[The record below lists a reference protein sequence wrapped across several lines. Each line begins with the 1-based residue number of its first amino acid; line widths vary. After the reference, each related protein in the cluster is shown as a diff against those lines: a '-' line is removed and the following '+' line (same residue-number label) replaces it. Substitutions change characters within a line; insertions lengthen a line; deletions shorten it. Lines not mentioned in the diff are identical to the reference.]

1 MTVLLQGI
9 GGSVAHGLAGPDSDI
24 DRYGVYAA
32 PTLDLVV
39 PFSEDHPRAV
49 RAVDGD
55 TTLWEAGH
63 FITLLAT
70 CNPSVMQIL
79 WLPEKL
85 YEVMTPYGR
94 WLIDLRT
101 DALNVE
107 DIRERYAGMV
117 REQMRRLLN
126 EQRQPQ
132 AAKLVRH
139 GLRMAEEAKTLLRTG
154 RLVVGLPEPERFRR
168 FDSQPWDAWN
178 ALYEARTQIQDTT
191 SEVMPA
197 SRDETNLE
205 PLRGWVRSVRLAH
218 LT

>member
-9 GGSVAHGLAGPDSDI
+9 GGSVAHGLAGPDSDV

-39 PFSEDHPRAV
+39 PFSEDHPRAIHV
-49 RAVDGD
+49 EDSDG
-55 TTLWEAGH
+55 TLWEAGH

-70 CNPSVMQIL
+70 CNPSVMQLL
-79 WLPEKL
+79 WLPENL

-101 DALNVE
+101 DVLNAE
-107 DIRERYAGMV
+107 DIRDRYAGMV
-117 REQMRRLLN
+117 REQMRRLIN
-126 EQRQPQ
+126 EKRQPQ

-178 ALYEARTQIQDTT
+178 TLYEARNQILDAT
-191 SEVMPA
+191 SDVMPA
-197 SRDETNLE
+197 NREAINLG
-205 PLRGWVRSVRLAH
+205 PLRGWIRSVRLAH